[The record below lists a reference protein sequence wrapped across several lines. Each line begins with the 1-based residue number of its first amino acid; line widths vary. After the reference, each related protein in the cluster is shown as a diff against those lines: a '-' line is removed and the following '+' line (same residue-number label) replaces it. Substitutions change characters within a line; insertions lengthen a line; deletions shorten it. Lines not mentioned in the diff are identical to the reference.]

1 MNSTRDRK
9 TQKYETGD
17 FEKSES
23 CEHSVDHIFKGTSFF
38 DMRSFFDTSSSI
50 ALTYTIIR
58 FNSQANAGTVDVLQ
72 GAPFCVTYASALHR
86 SSELALY
93 RVVSE
98 WRILAR
104 SGRRRR
110 KRRRRPSLAR
120 IRNILRTTAVVYI
133 LHLLRTQTW

>member
-1 MNSTRDRK
+1 M
-9 TQKYETGD
+9 
-17 FEKSES
+17 
-23 CEHSVDHIFKGTSFF
+23 
-38 DMRSFFDTSSSI
+38 
-50 ALTYTIIR
+50 LTYTIIR
-58 FNSQANAGTVDVLQ
+58 FDSQANAGTVDVLQ

-120 IRNILRTTAVVYI
+120 IRNDSGSVKDTAGSDHIGIEIIETIPISQSRHESDHTLARRLRAPWLGSQVI
-133 LHLLRTQTW
+133 